1 MAKKKKDS
9 EYTDAKGDLH
19 KQFADGSCEI
29 YEGGFDKNTQY
40 AECTDEA
47 DREVRRKRFKPYI
60 APPIEETLLNTD
72 AGEVAKR
79 FTPDEVQKKF
89 DKADELFKNQ
99 PFEDAVPGIDL
110 DDDSDS
116 ASDED

>member
-9 EYTDAKGDLH
+9 EYIDAKGNLH

-29 YEGGFDKNTQY
+29 YIGGFEKNAQY
-40 AECTDEA
+40 VEVTDEA
-47 DREVRRKRFKPYI
+47 DKHVKRKRFMPYVE
-60 APPIEETLLNTD
+60 PPIQETLLNTD
-72 AGEVAKR
+72 AGEIAKR
-79 FTPDEVQKKF
+79 FTPDEVQAEF
-89 DKADELFKNQ
+89 DKADELFKGQ